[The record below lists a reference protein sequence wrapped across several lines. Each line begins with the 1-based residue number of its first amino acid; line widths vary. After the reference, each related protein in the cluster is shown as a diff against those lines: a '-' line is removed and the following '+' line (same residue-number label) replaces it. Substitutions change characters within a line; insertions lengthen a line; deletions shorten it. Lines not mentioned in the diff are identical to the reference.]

1 MEHYFLRMFF
11 STKTLVLFGTILIL
25 WMLLQTFTSE
35 TSSLVLLVVAL
46 ILGTVQFFKIPQL
59 DDEKIG
65 NKILKSFQFDE
76 GGEKRNIIYHKGGA
90 SHAPANTIEAIQQ
103 VNYTILIE
111 FKYICL

>member
-1 MEHYFLRMFF
+1 
-11 STKTLVLFGTILIL
+11 
-25 WMLLQTFTSE
+25 MLLQTFTSE